1 MVLSCES
8 LNKHV
13 LWIRVT
19 KGLSTWLLSS
29 NLKKTAHHRCRNL
42 AFKRKIYGL
51 WSCVLQKPTKK
62 KITEVIFRI
71 LKNKNLL
78 TCKWSR
84 KKKIK
89 VLSNLHSVTYNLLSA
104 KLTQNV
110 QPLDCFAFIQLTF
123 GNTSLKRDFK
133 FASSHLED
141 LNIKYTANTNKDKI
155 HVNWGE
161 GAEIMLFFLME
172 KQSSCPSLR
181 LLMTFT
187 VLARNKKLTI

>member
-1 MVLSCES
+1 MSCGFVLP
-8 LNKHV
+8 
-13 LWIRVT
+13 
-19 KGLSTWLLSS
+19 KGFLLDYFLVI
-29 NLKKTAHHRCRNL
+29 LKKTAHHRCRNL

-110 QPLDCFAFIQLTF
+110 QPWTVLLLY
-123 GNTSLKRDFK
+123 N
-133 FASSHLED
+133 SHLEIQVSKETS
-141 LNIKYTANTNKDKI
+141 N
-155 HVNWGE
+155 
-161 GAEIMLFFLME
+161 
-172 KQSSCPSLR
+172 
-181 LLMTFT
+181 LLQVT
-187 VLARNKKLTI
+187 